1 MITFALA
8 DYMRHRVYRIRIRIR
23 VRASISV
30 CKVPK
35 RVHLWVDAPSAYV
48 ANQTSVFV
56 TRA

>member
-30 CKVPK
+30 CKVPTYPSVYIYGSMPLAPMWPTK
-35 RVHLWVDAPSAYV
+35 RQFL
-48 ANQTSVFV
+48 
-56 TRA
+56 